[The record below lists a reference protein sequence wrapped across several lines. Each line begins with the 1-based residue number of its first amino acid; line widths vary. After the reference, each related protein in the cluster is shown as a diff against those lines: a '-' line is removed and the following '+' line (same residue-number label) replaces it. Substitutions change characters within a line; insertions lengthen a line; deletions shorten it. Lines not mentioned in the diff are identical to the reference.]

1 MTWSFFKYFNFW
13 TDFLW
18 KKIEIASFRRWSD
31 YDQRYVL
38 MFERDIFIQIFI
50 RSNVR
55 QHVVALILAHNC
67 GKNCNSTSS
76 FFCAFLTHQQPAQ
89 WRLNGQ
95 IYHKRWLESKEIT
108 FGVFIIV
115 ALDHRSTFKIHLRLT
130 GINKFNIVV
139 KTKVFLPRSQPWYYH
154 LYYHWS
160 PLITSS
166 SSCISWLSSWS

>member
-1 MTWSFFKYFNFW
+1 MIR
-13 TDFLW
+13 LRP
-18 KKIEIASFRRWSD
+18 KICFDVWAGNIYSA
-31 YDQRYVL
+31 
-38 MFERDIFIQIFI
+38 FIW
-50 RSNVR
+50 SNVR

-76 FFCAFLTHQQPAQ
+76 RWVFFCAFLTHQQPAQ

-95 IYHKRWLESKEIT
+95 IYHKRRLESIEIT
-108 FGVFIIV
+108 VGVFIIV

-160 PLITSS
+160 PLITSY